1 MVISDNE
8 LNILKNLIVGKSI
21 AKVLEIL
28 KASEEEI
35 GLIGVKSNET
45 YTNNVWDNNAD
56 KIIHY
61 YTSNIHR
68 PCKRRL
74 RKKIELLNAKKGFA
88 IPQDQLIAKK
98 QAKPTPEQ
106 KPKKTTLS
114 LAKQEAIEK
123 EAKHNIYVYFQRLN
137 YAKEIFKIYNSPDV
151 FTNLKNHMLELYES
165 DKEVYN
171 RILRKKNFDGLCK
184 CLPKMNSTKTAI
196 KLFEFKKR
204 NSEDHSNDDRNSI
217 HAISIPMGG
226 KNN

>member
-1 MVISDNE
+1 MISENE
-8 LNILKNLIVGKSI
+8 IQILKNLLLGKSI
-21 AKVLEIL
+21 AKALETL

-35 GLIGVKSNET
+35 GFIGINPNET
-45 YTNNVWDNNAD
+45 FTNDLWSNYAD

-88 IPQDQLIAKK
+88 IPQDQLLAKK

-106 KPKKTTLS
+106 KPKKATLS

-137 YAKEIFKIYNSPDV
+137 YAKEIHKIYNSHDD
-151 FTNLKNHMLELYES
+151 FENLKKYMLNLYETN
-165 DKEVYN
+165 KEVHN

-196 KLFEFKKR
+196 KLFEFKMRSKLVHLEG
-204 NSEDHSNDDRNSI
+204 SNSI

-226 KNN
+226 KNK